1 MKNTHIKTLTKP
13 IDKNTRL
20 SVYRE
25 TLERFNQKQ
34 GDQKQVDGLCLLLPM
49 VLWGLN
55 HALDDYL
62 DEGTGNNWCWI
73 NTHIAFPELTK
84 EVISEIRSAYELEEK
99 NAMRIKHLK
108 KWIEKLS

>member
-20 SVYRE
+20 SVYKE

-49 VLWGLN
+49 VLWGLE
-55 HALDDYL
+55 HYLDDYL
-62 DEGTGNNWCWI
+62 DEETRQNWWWT
-73 NTHIAFPELTK
+73 NTPTAFPELTK
-84 EVISEIRSAYELEEK
+84 KVLYKIMSAYEERD
-99 NAMRIKHLK
+99 AIRIKYLK
-108 KWIEKLS
+108 EWIEKLS